1 MAASAPGKTRVV
13 WLDVLR
19 GLALFGIAQINF
31 PSFAAGNLPTLVL
44 FDGAPDAASR
54 SLFALVE
61 FAIAAKFYPL
71 FAFLFGY
78 GHVIQR
84 RNLNALGI
92 LPETILYRRYAAL
105 LVLGAIHGTLLFF
118 GDILTLY
125 AICGMILT
133 FSFRARLP
141 FSQLTLMFAVISVLE
156 LTLAYAQDGATPVLA
171 TLIASH
177 HDELGQL
184 AQGRLADV
192 MVLRANAYVASL
204 LTQLAVFLPQLLMLM
219 CAGALAAERQL
230 FEHALAHRRIFG
242 LMLAIGILA
251 GVPISVA
258 LAAIMYTLAQGEH
271 AGVLW
276 NLSDLCADA
285 AFVLTLAVI
294 GALGRCAA
302 RAPQPLPR
310 PLIWLASTGQM
321 ALTNYLVQSLLM
333 VFIWYSSAPWLSRHH
348 PFALLWTMSLAV
360 CALQVVWSH
369 HRVKSGK
376 QGPFEALWRRY
387 TYAPL
392 RAR

>member
-242 LMLAIGILA
+242 LMLAIG
-251 GVPISVA
+251 
-258 LAAIMYTLAQGEH
+258 EH